1 MRDILFR
8 GKTVDN
14 GGWVEGNLIHRKLA
28 NGKSDYLIESCDF
41 HEYRQ
46 WEVIPESVG
55 QFIGLPNKN
64 GVKIFDGDVLEN
76 EDGDEVCHT
85 LIFWDDTICGFSDKR
100 DFDGDSFT
108 IHNGDMLWVLDCEVI
123 GNIFDSPDLIK

>member
-14 GGWVEGNLIHRKLA
+14 SGWVEGEYMGIEIHIKTSYPCEWW
-28 NGKSDYLIESCDF
+28 GY
-41 HEYRQ
+41 
-46 WEVIPESVG
+46 EVIPESVG
-55 QFIGLPNKN
+55 QFIGLPDKN

>member
-8 GKTVDN
+8 GKSIDYGSWEN
-14 GGWVEGNLIHRKLA
+14 GDLIKSIGKTYIGNTLGNNREDWV
-28 NGKSDYLIESCDF
+28 
-41 HEYRQ
+41 
-46 WEVIPESVG
+46 EVIPESVG
-55 QFIGLPNKN
+55 QFIGLPDKN

-85 LIFWDDTICGFSDKR
+85 LIFWDKDLSSWSDCR
-100 DFDGDSFT
+100 YFDGDSFK

-123 GNIFDSPDLIK
+123 GNIFDSPDLIKYY